1 MRAWVLRALRADAR
15 AWWYHRELRQH
26 GWAFEAAPR
35 ERRSIRENLDVVRK
49 TLATPGAHVSVGRG
63 GTTIHFARGATLSG
77 GAFER
82 MATARVLVEMGLPLI
97 DTTTAPDPWR
107 VVALPLVAVGE
118 AADAPP
124 WHGLSRVP
132 LPVYAA
138 RAEALGATVRNLD
151 LDAHA
156 P

>member
-1 MRAWVLRALRADAR
+1 
-15 AWWYHRELRQH
+15 
-26 GWAFEAAPR
+26 
-35 ERRSIRENLDVVRK
+35 
-49 TLATPGAHVSVGRG
+49 
-63 GTTIHFARGATLSG
+63 
-77 GAFER
+77 

-118 AADAPP
+118 PADDPP

-132 LPVYAA
+132 LAVYAA
-138 RAEALGATVRNLD
+138 RARALGATVRNLE
-151 LDAHA
+151 LDAHV